1 MRWGGGLVIAAA
13 VAALALAAPAGAAA
27 WLPHASGAE
36 WTYEWTDSVYNPT
49 PTKEKVTVKEEKG
62 QSFILE
68 WTTQNLG
75 NPDGAPASV
84 GLMAFQQTAS
94 GLVNTDWQSSAPPA
108 AFPILCAS
116 ASRCGNSMAGTLY
129 TLIWGTRAPVLAE
142 PLLTGTTWPSTGGAE
157 GDVTSVSQYQGREQ
171 ITVPAFPGP
180 VTAAKI
186 RTDVTQA
193 GALGDPYGSGVR
205 TVWWVHGVGPAKIVF
220 EHAGGA
226 DAPITTSVLHAT
238 NRTPEMPPSDAN
250 YFPLTQ
256 GSKLRYRWSNTKH
269 MKKPSVQEIV
279 VAETA
284 NQSARFDVKHVSG
297 PIRLAATYGFALR
310 TDGLTNIWGASKAAS
325 LAKFPPLGPRFLP
338 PARRRHFFTP
348 FDLMIFGM
356 NPILTA
362 YPEAGQSWS
371 AKSPSRD
378 FSVFGVTGTTRVLG
392 LQQVRVPAGRFTALA
407 IRSTLT
413 QAGYRFG
420 SGTRTSYFVAGKGLV
435 KLVFRHRDG
444 STSTVELLR

>member
-1 MRWGGGLVIAAA
+1 VRLGGGLIAAA
-13 VAALALAAPAGAAA
+13 VAALVLAAPAGAA
-27 WLPHASGAE
+27 WLPHAKDAE

-49 PTKEKVTVKEEKG
+49 PTKEKITVKEEVG
-62 QSFILE
+62 RAFTLE

-84 GLMAFQQTAS
+84 GLMAFQETAS

-116 ASRCGNSMAGTLY
+116 TARCGNSMAGTLY

-142 PLLTGTTWPSTGGAE
+142 PLLAGTTWPSTGGAD
-157 GDVTSVSQYQGREQ
+157 GDVSSVSQYQGREQ

-205 TVWWVHGVGPAKIVF
+205 TVWWVHGVGPVKIVF

-297 PIRLAATYGFALR
+297 PIRLAASYGFALR
-310 TDGLTNIWGASKAAS
+310 TDGLTNIWGASRAAS

-338 PARRRHFFTP
+338 RARRRHFFTP

-378 FSVFGVTGTTRVLG
+378 FSVFGVTGTTRILG

-407 IRSTLT
+407 IRSTLS